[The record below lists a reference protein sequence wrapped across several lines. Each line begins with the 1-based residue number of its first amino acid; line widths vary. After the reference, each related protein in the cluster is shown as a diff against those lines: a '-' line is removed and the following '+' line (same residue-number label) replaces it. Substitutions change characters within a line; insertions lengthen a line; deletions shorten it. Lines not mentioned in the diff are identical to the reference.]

1 MITKSYI
8 EGLKQRV
15 GLVKLSANELID
27 SASKEEVI
35 FAFHVRNLLDYL
47 EGLDAFIDHRTT
59 CETCGRPLYVL
70 KDGSL
75 KCVEMHH

>member
-1 MITKSYI
+1 MNITKSYI
-8 EGLKQRV
+8 QEVKMRV
-15 GLVKLSANELID
+15 EWVKNALNIQNDELAKLHIR
-27 SASKEEVI
+27 S
-35 FAFHVRNLLDYL
+35 LLDYL